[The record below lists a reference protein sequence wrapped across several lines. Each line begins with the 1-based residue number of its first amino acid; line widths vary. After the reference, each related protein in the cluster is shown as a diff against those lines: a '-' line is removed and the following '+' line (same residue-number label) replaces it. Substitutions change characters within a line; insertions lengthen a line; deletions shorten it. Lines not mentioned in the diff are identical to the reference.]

1 MNNLDRRAEDLLS
14 QMTMTEKV
22 GQLNQRLLG
31 FNCYDKIDGEFVPNQ
46 AFKDEVDTYGGLGFL
61 YGLFRA
67 DPWAKKN
74 YRNGIPW
81 KDMAVTANRFQRYV
95 LERSRL
101 GIPLLISS
109 ELHHGHQALDGYLTP
124 VRLAMGCAFNPV
136 LLRETF
142 EVCARQLRSSG
153 IHIGIV
159 PLLEVLRDARW
170 GRAEECFS
178 EDPYL
183 GAVLAEAA
191 VTGFQ
196 GGRGAIDR
204 NHAAMVANCFCANGA
219 GAGIDAG
226 PAVIGPR
233 ELFEIYFPNAIACS
247 EAGVKSIMAAYNEI
261 DGVPCHAN
269 GWLFNEILRERFG
282 FNGIVMADGTALDML
297 DSLAAT
303 PEEIASIAL
312 KAGIDVS
319 LWDNIYP
326 FLGKAVEVGLVPESL
341 IDSSVRRVL
350 KLKFEM
356 GLFENPYAED
366 PKVMAQINYENCPQ
380 SLELARQSIV
390 LLQNKGGFL
399 PLDPSLFK
407 TIALIGPNGDD
418 IYNQIGDYSP
428 SQKEDGHY
436 TLLAGIKKIALTSE
450 VLFARGCSIR
460 GYDDS
465 DIAPAVEIA
474 KKADLVILAVGS
486 SSKRNFDIEFDATGA
501 VVPTGV
507 NLPDMDCGE
516 GLDVSDLALGG
527 VQNKL
532 ISEIESLGKPTV
544 VVSIQGR
551 PLCLSGIKSPALI
564 CSFYPGPMGGLA
576 LAEIIF
582 GRTVPSGKL
591 SVSLPAYHGQTNFYY
606 NKKASTAS
614 RNYMDRS
621 STALYP
627 FGFGLSYTVFAYSD
641 LKAETKTLT
650 VHQIENEERFA
661 IFVTVT
667 NKGAVD
673 AWETVQ
679 LYISA
684 KISPIT
690 RRVRELKGFQ
700 KVFIRSGMAAKV
712 TFTLGKKELGVWD
725 TDMNFTIPKTEITLH
740 VGTNSRETIEAAIR
754 IC

>member
-1 MNNLDRRAEDLLS
+1 MDSPDRRVEDLLS
-14 QMTMTEKV
+14 QMTLTEKT

-31 FNCYDKIDGEFVPNQ
+31 FNCYDSIDGEFVPNQ

-109 ELHHGHQALDGYLTP
+109 ELHHGPQSLDGYLTP
-124 VRLAMGCAFNPV
+124 VRLAMGCAFNPA

-153 IHIGIV
+153 VHIGIV

-191 VTGFQ
+191 VTGLQ
-196 GGRGAIDR
+196 GRGVIDR
-204 NHAAMVANCFCANGA
+204 NHAAIVANCFCANGA

-226 PAVIGPR
+226 PAVIGQR
-233 ELFEIYFPNAIACS
+233 ELFEIYFPNAMACV
-247 EAGVKSIMAAYNEI
+247 EAGAKIVMAAYNEI

-269 GWLFNEILRERFG
+269 RWLLDEILRKRFG
-282 FNGIVMADGTALDML
+282 FDGIVMADGTALDML
-297 DSLAAT
+297 GSLASA
-303 PEEIASIAL
+303 PEEIASVAL
-312 KAGIDVS
+312 KAGVDVS

-326 FLGKAVEVGLVPESL
+326 FLGKAVEAGLVPERL
-341 IDSSVRRVL
+341 IDDSVRRVL

-356 GLFENPYAED
+356 GLFENPYAEE
-366 PKVMAQINYENCPQ
+366 PKIMAHINYESCPQ
-380 SLELARQSIV
+380 SLELARQSAV
-390 LLQNKGGFL
+390 LLRNEGGFL
-399 PLDPSLFK
+399 PLDPSRFK

-436 TLLAGIKKIALTSE
+436 TLLEGVKKIAPASE

-460 GYDDS
+460 GCDDS
-465 DIAPAVEIA
+465 GIVPAVETA
-474 KKADLVILAVGS
+474 KKADLVILAVGG

-501 VVPTGV
+501 VVPAGV

-527 VQNKL
+527 VQNRL

-551 PLCLSGIKSPALI
+551 PLCLSGITSPALI

-591 SVSLPAYHGQTNFYY
+591 SVSLPAYPGQTNFYY

-621 STALYP
+621 SAALYP

-641 LKAETKTLT
+641 LKAETETLT
-650 VHQIENEERFA
+650 VRQIENGERFV

-667 NKGAVD
+667 NRGAVD
-673 AWETVQ
+673 ARETVQ

-684 KISPIT
+684 KTSPIT

-700 KVFIRSGMAAKV
+700 KILIRSGETANV

-725 TDMNFTIPKTEITLH
+725 NDMNFTVPKTEITLH
-740 VGTNSRETIEAAIR
+740 AGTNSRETIETAIR
-754 IC
+754 IR